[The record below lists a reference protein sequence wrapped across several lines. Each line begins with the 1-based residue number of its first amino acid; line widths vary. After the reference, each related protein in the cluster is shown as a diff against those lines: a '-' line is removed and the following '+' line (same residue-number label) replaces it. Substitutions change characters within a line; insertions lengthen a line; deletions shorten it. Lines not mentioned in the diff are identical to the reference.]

1 MARIYPNTDAETKEN
16 RKCSVLRM
24 NPNIIFFSAVLV
36 ITAYCLIAVIVDRY
50 NLQKKEDKET
60 ERLRLEVLK
69 TEYGR
74 KLILGEDA

>member
-1 MARIYPNTDAETKEN
+1 
-16 RKCSVLRM
+16 M